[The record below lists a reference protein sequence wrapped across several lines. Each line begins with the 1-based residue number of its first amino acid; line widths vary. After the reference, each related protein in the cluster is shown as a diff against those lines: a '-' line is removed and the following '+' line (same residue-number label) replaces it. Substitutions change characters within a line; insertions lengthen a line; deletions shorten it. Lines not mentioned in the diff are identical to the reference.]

1 MPRKRTGPWAVS
13 VVLAIAYVGR
23 AGLCYRQLSWRST
36 QLGFQ
41 FIRLLASS
49 VSCNFWQLQGILR
62 EIPRHGMF
70 TLLVNSSPFSMR
82 FVTRTDIMIFFFS
95 VLAVKLHDCSGFWR
109 EWYKALVNLISLLCK
124 KLCMTNTVR
133 LGAAGAGC
141 FRDWICNTNMGHTET
156 WTGVC
161 FRLSAST
168 DHARSCNGIYCF
180 KWRILLGR
188 VSFIVQTTNQ
198 IFFISLDLFISES
211 SITCYRAIICEVS

>member
-1 MPRKRTGPWAVS
+1 MLRKRTGPWVAS

-49 VSCNFWQLQGILR
+49 VSCNFWQSQATLR

-70 TLLVNSSPFSMR
+70 TLLVNSSPFSIR

-109 EWYKALVNLISLLCK
+109 EWYKALVNLISLLCN
-124 KLCMTNTVR
+124 KLCRTNTVR
-133 LGAAGAGC
+133 LGAAGMVVSGIGFAIQIWVIQRGGPV
-141 FRDWICNTNMGHTET
+141 FVSGYLPLQTMLVAVMASIA
-156 WTGVC
+156 
-161 FRLSAST
+161 LSEEF
-168 DHARSCNGIYCF
+168 Y
-180 KWRILLGR
+180 LGGW
-188 VSFIVQTTNQ
+188 VSLSRQLIN
-198 IFFISLDLFISES
+198 FFSSL
-211 SITCYRAIICEVS
+211 